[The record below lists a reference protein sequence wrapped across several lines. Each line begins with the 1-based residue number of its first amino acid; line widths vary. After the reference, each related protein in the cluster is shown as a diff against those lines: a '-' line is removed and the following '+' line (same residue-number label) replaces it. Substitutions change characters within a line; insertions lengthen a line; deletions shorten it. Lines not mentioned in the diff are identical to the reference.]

1 MASENVTKNISMTTT
16 KTVHDSETPAHGQQ
30 VIVACAFIHH
40 DFGGVTKVYLPRRAA
55 TKKFYPGV
63 FEIPGGHIDFGEDIV
78 EGLKREVREE
88 LGQEIIVGE
97 PFSAFT
103 YVNEVKGA
111 HAVEVVFFAQFVG
124 GVPDIQLNPEDH
136 SEGRWFAEDEEDL
149 YFENR
154 GPDDPEKDV
163 IKRGFALLRGE
174 KLHT

>member
-1 MASENVTKNISMTTT
+1 MTKVS
-16 KTVHDSETPAHGQQ
+16 HDSETPAHGQQ

-40 DFGGVTKVYLPRRAA
+40 DFDGIRKVFLAKRAA

-97 PFSAFT
+97 PFSVFT
-103 YVNEVKGA
+103 YMNEVKGA
-111 HAVEVVFFAQFVG
+111 HCVEIAFFAQFAD
-124 GVPDIQLNPEDH
+124 GVDGVVLQPEDH
-136 SEGRWFAEDEEDL
+136 SEGRWFAEDEEDA

-154 GPDDPEKDV
+154 SPDDREREV
-163 IKRGFALLRGE
+163 IKRGFELLRGE
-174 KLHT
+174 KLHTH